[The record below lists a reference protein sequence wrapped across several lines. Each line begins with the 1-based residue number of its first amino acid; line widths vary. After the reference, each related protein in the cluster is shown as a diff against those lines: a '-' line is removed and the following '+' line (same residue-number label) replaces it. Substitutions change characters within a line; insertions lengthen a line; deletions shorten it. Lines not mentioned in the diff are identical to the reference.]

1 MIIDDSHFAYLSLQ
15 RGAIA
20 DLAGDRAAWCAA
32 YAQSLQDD
40 LASMAPH
47 LPARCRTLLDVGSGL
62 GGIDA
67 LLNRHYRGTVHVRLL
82 DGLDDPAEVRLHRE
96 TYNSMAVAA
105 DFLGKN
111 GVDYLGCYSP
121 KWARAPYDGATFE
134 LIVSLQSWC
143 FHFGPEAYLDFVKRR
158 CRPGTVLI
166 LDVRADKP
174 LWRMQIGDAFTEV
187 ACARAARKY
196 NRLVFHAA

>member
-1 MIIDDSHFAYLSLQ
+1 MIVDDNHFAYLSLQ
-15 RGAIA
+15 RGALA
-20 DLAGDRAAWCAA
+20 DLAGDRAAWSAA

-40 LASMAPH
+40 LASMAAH

-62 GGIDA
+62 GGIDV
-67 LLNRHYRGTVHVRLL
+67 LLNRHYGGAVHVRLL
-82 DGLDDPAEVRLHRE
+82 DGLDDPAVVKLHRK

-105 DFLGKN
+105 DFLGRN
-111 GVDYLGCYSP
+111 GVDYLGCYST
-121 KWARAPYDGATFE
+121 ACAGAPADGPACD
-134 LIVSLQSWC
+134 LIVSLQAWC
-143 FHFGPEAYLDFVKRR
+143 FHFAPEAYLGFVQRR

-174 LWRMQIGDAFTEV
+174 LWRMQLAEAFREV